1 MKLDVWYKNT
11 FHSSVV
17 PCALF
22 LSCQSRAAAVCPAW
36 SAEPQPT
43 VSLPPPDL
51 RPHFPI
57 ATEAM
62 PVSPPPR
69 PSTTPGKKKVQAYR
83 IDFFINIITKIT
95 KRISRREII

>member
-1 MKLDVWYKNT
+1 MVQKSNS

-22 LSCQSRAAAVCPAW
+22 LSCQSRAAAVCPAYC
-36 SAEPQPT
+36 AAPRPT

-51 RPHFPI
+51 RPHSPT
-57 ATEAM
+57 ATEAL

-69 PSTTPGKKKVQAYR
+69 PSTTHEKKSS
-83 IDFFINIITKIT
+83 TL
-95 KRISRREII
+95 